1 MIPAW
6 EAAGDSAM
14 MGRQDRDL
22 GQLFYEFS
30 LAGHD
35 IEIIN
40 RRCDLRATRL
50 GKRNGQLERARRR
63 TYDSAA

>member
-1 MIPAW
+1 
-6 EAAGDSAM
+6 M

-50 GKRNGQLERARRR
+50 GKRNGQLEGAHRR
-63 TYDSAA
+63 TYDGAA